1 MTVKNKMFQPGLALY
16 EVVVGTFKAA
26 GTTFSAWCKE
36 AGVNETVAR
45 NALKGVSTGTQGQ
58 EMVERLIDGA
68 GREVVEV
75 SYRVRMQRH
84 LKAVERATSAE
95 VAA

>member
-1 MTVKNKMFQPGLALY
+1 MTLKNKMFQPGLALY

-36 AGVNETVAR
+36 ADINETVAR

-84 LKAVERATSAE
+84 LKAVESATSDG

>member
-1 MTVKNKMFQPGLALY
+1 MTQKNKMFQPGLALY

-36 AGVNETVAR
+36 VGVNETVAR

-58 EMVERLIDGA
+58 DMVERLINGA

-84 LKAVERATSAE
+84 LEVVEG
-95 VAA
+95 AAA